1 MPAKTSSEL
10 WDFWID
16 RGGTFTDVVGRRPDG
31 TLTAHKL
38 LSENPEAYADAAV
51 QGIRD
56 LLGLKAG
63 EPIPAGKVGAVKMG
77 TTVATN
83 ALLERK
89 GERTLLLITR
99 GFRDALKIGYQARPK
114 IFARHIVKPD
124 MLYERVAE
132 VDERVRADGT
142 VERVPDL
149 VAVRREL
156 EAAKADGIAAV
167 AIVFMHAYRY
177 PEHEKQ
183 VAALARDMGFAQVSV
198 SHEVSPLIKLVGRG
212 DTTVVDAYLSPILR
226 RYVARVAGE
235 MHSGA
240 SSPFPVSP
248 SSPPPLAGEVDAPLA
263 RLRASST
270 RYGASGEGS
279 SASIEQTSAPSLSL
293 PRKRGREK
301 ERLRGRE
308 QAAASGNAAA
318 IRLMFMMS
326 SGGLTAAELFQGK
339 DAILSG
345 PAGGVVGMA
354 ETGKQAGFDR
364 LIGFDMGGTSTDVS
378 HFDGEYERA
387 FETEVAGVRMR
398 APMMLIHTVAAGG
411 GSILHYDGAR
421 FRVGPD
427 SAGANPGP
435 ACYRRR
441 GPLAVTDAN
450 VMVGKLIPDFFPR
463 IFGPGQDQPL
473 DEGAVRHAFNNL
485 AQKVS
490 IKQNRDATAEEI
502 ADGFIKIAVENMANA
517 IKKISVQRGYDV
529 TRYALNCFGGAGGQ
543 HACLVADALG
553 MTRVLIHPFS
563 SLLSAYGMGLA
574 DIRATRQQAIEL
586 PFGAK
591 ALAAIKREGARLGRA
606 AKREVAGQGVPAAKI
621 KIFVR
626 AHIRYAG
633 TDTALIV
640 DAGTL
645 AANSSSP
652 PPLRGRST
660 RASRREGGK
669 LTKRSSKSTPLPN
682 PPPQGGRERSAAR
695 GDANILKSARVDAV
709 LDKMQRAFEK
719 AHKARFGFIDRS
731 KQTVVE
737 AVSVEAVGGGA
748 KFRERAG
755 KRVRGKLPAPARQT
769 KFFSAGKW
777 HKANVF
783 TRDQLKIGAR
793 VKGAA
798 IIVEPHQ
805 TIVVEPGWQAELTRK
820 NHLVLTRAVK
830 LKRTH
835 AIGTH
840 ADPVMLEVF
849 NNLFMSIAEQMGV
862 SLQNTAY
869 SVNIKERLDFSCA
882 VFAHDGTL
890 VANAPHMPV
899 HLGSMDRSVET
910 VIRDNAGKIAP
921 GDVYAIN
928 APYNG
933 GTHLPDITVCTPV
946 FSLSSPPP
954 LAGEVAAPLARS
966 RASSTRYGAAG
977 GGITARTKQASAP
990 SPTLPSKRGRERAAA
1005 SGKPEILF
1013 WVASR
1018 GHHADVG
1025 GISPGSM
1032 SPNAT
1037 TIEQEG
1043 VYMDNFKLVDRG
1055 RFREAALMA
1064 ALTGAKYPARNPVQ
1078 NVNDMKAQIAAN
1090 EKGVAELRKMVAQ
1103 FTLPVVRAYMQHVQ
1117 DNAAESVRRVIDR
1130 LHDAEFSYEMDQ
1142 GTVIK
1147 VKITVDKKKREATVD
1162 FTGTSPQQPT
1172 NFNAPEP
1179 VTRAAVLYVFRVMV
1193 DDEIPMNAGCLRPI
1207 NIVIPQRSMLSPEYP
1222 AAVVAGNVE
1231 TSQAVTNCLFG
1242 ALGSLAAAQ
1251 GTMNNLN
1258 FGNARYQYYETI
1270 CSGSPAGPGFPGT
1283 DAVHTHMTNTR
1294 LTDPE
1299 VLEFRYPVVLEDF
1312 HIRKGSGGRGQWHA
1326 GDGIRRTIRFLE
1338 KMECTILSG
1347 HRRVRPFGLAGGE
1360 AGQVG
1365 ENWARRKDG
1374 RMERLQGCDATVIDA
1389 GEAIIIQTPTAGG
1402 YGKAEQ
1408 ARLSAAGR
1416 HPPPNQPPP

>member
-1 MPAKTSSEL
+1 MAKKTEDA

-31 TLTAHKL
+31 KLVAHKL
-38 LSENPEAYADAAV
+38 LSENPEAYGDAAV

-56 LLGLKAG
+56 LLGLQKGAA
-63 EPIPAGKVGAVKMG
+63 IPPGLIGAVKMG

-89 GERTLLLITR
+89 GERTLLLITK
-99 GFRDALKIGYQARPK
+99 GFRDALRIGYQARPK
-114 IFARHIVKPD
+114 IFAKHIIKPE
-124 MLYERVAE
+124 MLYERVVE
-132 VDERVRADGT
+132 VAQRVRADGM
-142 VERVPDL
+142 VEQAPDL
-149 VAVRREL
+149 AAVRREL
-156 EAAKADGIAAV
+156 LRAMADGIKAV
-167 AIVFMHAYRY
+167 AIVFMHAYRH
-177 PEHEKQ
+177 PAHEQ
-183 VAALARDMGFAQVSV
+183 TVAALARELGFAQVSV

-226 RYVARVAGE
+226 AYVAQVARDLHADDAILLSSPGKAGE
-235 MHSGA
+235 
-240 SSPFPVSP
+240 
-248 SSPPPLAGEVDAPLA
+248 DAHTA
-263 RLRASST
+263 T
-270 RYGASGEGS
+270 E
-279 SASIEQTSAPSLSL
+279 E
-293 PRKRGREK
+293 
-301 ERLRGRE
+301 
-308 QAAASGNAAA
+308 N

-354 ETGKQAGFDR
+354 ETGREAGFKN

-411 GSILHYDGAR
+411 GSILHFDGAR

-427 SAGANPGP
+427 SAAANPGP
-435 ACYRRR
+435 MCYRRG

-450 VMVGKLIPDFFPR
+450 VMVGKLIADFFPK
-463 IFGPGQDQPL
+463 IFGPSQNQPL
-473 DEGAVRHAFNNL
+473 DERAVRDGFSKL
-485 AQKVS
+485 AHE
-490 IKQNRDATAEEI
+490 IGDGRNPEEV

-553 MTRVLIHPFS
+553 MTKVLIHPFS

-574 DIRATRQQAIEL
+574 DVRATRQQAIEE
-586 PFGAK
+586 PFGKK
-591 ALAAIKREGARLGRA
+591 AHAALKRIGGNLGKA
-606 AKREVAGQGVPAAKI
+606 AKMEVASQGVPPAKI
-621 KIFVR
+621 KVIVR

-633 TDTALIV
+633 TDTALV
-640 DAGTL
+640 VNAGSL
-645 AANSSSP
+645 AAI
-652 PPLRGRST
+652 RS
-660 RASRREGGK
+660 
-669 LTKRSSKSTPLPN
+669 
-682 PPPQGGRERSAAR
+682 
-695 GDANILKSARVDAV
+695 
-709 LDKMQRAFEK
+709 AFEK
-719 AHKARFGFIDRS
+719 AHKSRFGFIDRG
-731 KQTVVE
+731 KELVIE
-737 AVSVEAVGGGA
+737 AVSVEAIGGGA
-748 KFRERAG
+748 KFHEKTFKSTRAA
-755 KRVRGKLPAPARQT
+755 LPSPARRT
-769 KFFSAGKW
+769 KYFSGGRW
-777 HKANVF
+777 HGASVYM
-783 TRDQLKIGAR
+783 REQLSPGHKINGP
-793 VKGAA
+793 A

-805 TIVVEPGWQAELTRK
+805 TVVVEGGWRAEITAK
-820 NHLVLTRAVK
+820 NHLTLTRIVAI
-830 LKRTH
+830 KRQS
-835 AIGTH
+835 AIGTK
-840 ADPVMLEVF
+840 ADPVMLEIF

-862 SLQNTAY
+862 ALQNTAY

-882 VFAHDGTL
+882 VFSGAGSL

-910 VIRDNAGKIAP
+910 IIRDNRRRIKP

-946 FSLSSPPP
+946 FD
-954 LAGEVAAPLARS
+954 
-966 RASSTRYGAAG
+966 GA
-977 GGITARTKQASAP
+977 KKS
-990 SPTLPSKRGRERAAA
+990 
-1005 SGKPEILF
+1005 ILF

-1043 VYMDNFKLVDRG
+1043 VYLDNFKLVDRG
-1055 RFREAALMA
+1055 RFREKELYA
-1064 ALTGAKYPARNPVQ
+1064 ALTGAKYPARNPLQ
-1078 NVNDMKAQIAAN
+1078 NVNDLKAQIAAN
-1090 EKGVAELRKMVAQ
+1090 EKGVQELRKMVAH
-1103 FTLPVVRAYMQHVQ
+1103 FTMPVVKAYMRHVQ

-1130 LHDAEFSYEMDQ
+1130 LHDSEFSYEMDQ
-1142 GTVIK
+1142 GTIIK
-1147 VKITVDKKKREATVD
+1147 VKIGVDKKKREATVD
-1162 FTGTSPQQPT
+1162 FTGTSPQQNT

-1179 VTRAAVLYVFRVMV
+1179 VARAAVLYVFRVMV
-1193 DDEIPMNAGCLRPI
+1193 DDDIPMNAGCLRPI
-1207 NIVIPQRSMLSPEYP
+1207 NIIIPKRSMLSPEYP

-1231 TSQAVTNCLFG
+1231 TSQAVTDTLFG
-1242 ALGSLAAAQ
+1242 ALGALASAQ

-1299 VLEFRYPVVLEDF
+1299 VLEFRYPVMLEDF
-1312 HIRKGSGGRGQWHA
+1312 HIRKDSGGRGKWNA
-1326 GDGIRRTIRFLE
+1326 GDGVRRAIRFLE
-1338 KMECTILSG
+1338 RMECTILSG
-1347 HRRVRPFGLAGGE
+1347 HRRVPPFGLAGGGN
-1360 AGQVG
+1360 GQVG
-1365 ENWARRKDG
+1365 ENSVRRKDG
-1374 RMERLQGCDATVIDA
+1374 YVEKLQGCDATVLDA
-1389 GEAIIIQTPTAGG
+1389 GEVIVIQTPTAGG
-1402 YGKAEQ
+1402 YGD
-1408 ARLSAAGR
+1408 ARSK
-1416 HPPPNQPPP
+1416 

>member
-1 MPAKTSSEL
+1 MSESKSGSGA
-10 WDFWID
+10 WEFWID
-16 RGGTFTDVVGRRPDG
+16 RGGTFTDVIGRKPDG
-31 TLTAHKL
+31 ALVTHKL
-38 LSENPEAYADAAV
+38 LSENPEAYRDAAV
-51 QGIRD
+51 HGIRH
-56 LLGLKAG
+56 LLGLPPGVA
-63 EPIPAGKVGAVKMG
+63 IPSERISAVKMG

-89 GERTLLLITR
+89 GERTLLLVTK
-99 GFRDALKIGYQARPK
+99 GFRDALRIGYQARPK
-114 IFARHIVKPD
+114 IFAKHIVKPD
-124 MLYERVAE
+124 MLYERVVE

-142 VERVPDL
+142 VEHELDL
-149 VAVRREL
+149 ETARREL
-156 EAAKADGIAAV
+156 ERAKSDGIGAV
-167 AIVFMHAYRY
+167 AIVLMHAYRY
-177 PEHEKQ
+177 HAHEQ
-183 VAALARDMGFAQVSV
+183 RLAALARELAFPQVSA

-212 DTTVVDAYLSPILR
+212 DTAVVDSYLSPILR

-235 MHSGA
+235 LNASSTLAGEGRGGGSSGNAHASTHVNDRATPTSNPSPTSLHSGA
-240 SSPFPVSP
+240 
-248 SSPPPLAGEVDAPLA
+248 
-263 RLRASST
+263 
-270 RYGASGEGS
+270 
-279 SASIEQTSAPSLSL
+279 
-293 PRKRGREK
+293 RKRGPGGEGEVRP
-301 ERLRGRE
+301 
-308 QAAASGNAAA
+308 
-318 IRLMFMMS
+318 RLMFMMS
-326 SGGLTAAELFQGK
+326 SGGLTAAELFRGK

-345 PAGGVVGMA
+345 PAAGVVGMA
-354 ETGKQAGFDR
+354 ETGRAAGFSR

-378 HFDGEYERA
+378 HFAGEYERA

-435 ACYRRR
+435 KCYRRG

-450 VMVGKLIPDFFPR
+450 VMVGKLIPEFFPQ
-463 IFGPGQDQPL
+463 IFGPQQNLPL
-473 DEGAVRHAFNNL
+473 DADAVRSAFAEL
-485 AQKVS
+485 A
-490 IKQNRDATAEEI
+490 KQIGDGRGAEQV

-553 MTRVLIHPFS
+553 MTNVLIHPLS

-574 DIRATRQQAIEL
+574 DIRSVRQQAIEE
-586 PFGAK
+586 PFGKQAHAALTKVASRLAK
-591 ALAAIKREGARLGRA
+591 TVIG
-606 AKREVAGQGVPAAKI
+606 EVAAQGVVAKKI
-621 KIFVR
+621 KLHVR

-633 TDTALIV
+633 TDTPLIV
-640 DAGTL
+640 SAGAL
-645 AANSSSP
+645 SSASS
-652 PPLRGRST
+652 RGRGAL
-660 RASRREGGK
+660 RLASLAK
-669 LTKRSSKSTPLPN
+669 MKS
-682 PPPQGGRERSAAR
+682 GFER
-695 GDANILKSARVDAV
+695 
-709 LDKMQRAFEK
+709 
-719 AHKARFGFIDRS
+719 AHKAQFGFIDRD
-731 KQTVVE
+731 KDLVIE

-748 KFRERAG
+748 RFKEKVRKA
-755 KRVRGKLPAPARQT
+755 KRRKLPAPAQRT
-769 KFFSAGKW
+769 RFFSGAKW
-777 HKANVF
+777 QRANVYL
-783 TRDQLKIGAR
+783 RAALAPGDKI
-793 VKGAA
+793 KGPA
-798 IIVEPHQ
+798 IVVEPHQ
-805 TIVVEPGWQAELTRK
+805 TVVVENGWQTELTARD
-820 NHLVLTRAVK
+820 HLL
-830 LKRTH
+830 LKRVQKLARAR

-862 SLQNTAY
+862 ALQNTAY

-882 VFAHDGTL
+882 VFNGDGSL

-899 HLGSMDRSVET
+899 HLGSMDRAVET
-910 VIRDNAGKIAP
+910 VIRENKGKIRP
-921 GDVYAIN
+921 GDAYAIN

-946 FSLSSPPP
+946 FD
-954 LAGEVAAPLARS
+954 
-966 RASSTRYGAAG
+966 
-977 GGITARTKQASAP
+977 
-990 SPTLPSKRGRERAAA
+990 GR
-1005 SGKPEILF
+1005 KILF

-1043 VYMDNFKLVDRG
+1043 IYIDNFKLIDRG
-1055 RFREAALMA
+1055 RFREKELYAL
-1064 ALTGAKYPARNPVQ
+1064 LTGCRYPVRNPLQ
-1078 NVNDMKAQIAAN
+1078 NVNDIKAQIAAN
-1090 EKGVAELRKMVAQ
+1090 EMGVRELHRMVRH
-1103 FTLPVVRAYMQHVQ
+1103 FTLPVVRAYMRHVQ

-1130 LHDAEFSYEMDQ
+1130 LHDSAFTVATDQ
-1142 GTVIK
+1142 GN
-1147 VKITVDKKKREATVD
+1147 KITVRIAVDKERREATVD
-1162 FTGTSPQQPT
+1162 FTGTSPQQCS

-1193 DDEIPMNAGCLRPI
+1193 DDDIPMNGGCLRPI
-1207 NIVIPQRSMLSPEYP
+1207 RIVIPKKSLLSPEFP

-1231 TSQAVTNCLFG
+1231 TSQEVTNCLFG
-1242 ALGSLAAAQ
+1242 ALDAMAAAQ

-1258 FGNARYQYYETI
+1258 FGNAQYQYYETI

-1299 VLEFRYPVVLEDF
+1299 VLEFRYPVLLEDF
-1312 HIRKGSGGRGQWHA
+1312 HIRKDSGGQGRWKA

-1347 HRRVRPFGLAGGE
+1347 HRRVPPFGLAGGND
-1360 AGQVG
+1360 GQIG

-1402 YGKAEQ
+1402 YGK
-1408 ARLSAAGR
+1408 LS
-1416 HPPPNQPPP
+1416 

>member
-1 MPAKTSSEL
+1 MLFEDGDRGRFDVASVLHAMRSPDAMNDGIGLMTPSWE
-10 WDFWID
+10 FWID
-16 RGGTFTDVVGRRPDG
+16 RGGTFTDVIGRRPDG
-31 TLTAHKL
+31 ALLTHKL
-38 LSENPEAYADAAV
+38 LSENPEAYRDAAV
-51 QGIRD
+51 EGIRH
-56 LLGLKAG
+56 LLGLSGG
-63 EPIPAGKVGAVKMG
+63 EPIPSEHIGAVKMG

-89 GERTLLLITR
+89 GDRTLLLITK
-99 GFRDALKIGYQARPK
+99 GFRDALRIGYQARPK
-114 IFARHIVKPD
+114 IFAKHIIKPD

-132 VDERVRADGT
+132 IDERVRADGT
-142 VERVPDL
+142 VERELDL
-149 VAVRREL
+149 DAARREL
-156 EAAKADGIAAV
+156 LQAKEDGIRAV

-177 PEHEKQ
+177 SEHEQ
-183 VAALARDMGFAQVSV
+183 RVAALARELGFEQVSV

-212 DTTVVDAYLSPILR
+212 DTTVVDSYLSPILR
-226 RYVARVAGE
+226 RYVAQVADELSSVPSPPVGE
-235 MHSGA
+235 GREGGGEA
-240 SSPFPVSP
+240 KRWSSPSAQDFATPTPNPSP
-248 SSPPPLAGEVDAPLA
+248 QRGGE
-263 RLRASST
+263 T
-270 RYGASGEGS
+270 
-279 SASIEQTSAPSLSL
+279 
-293 PRKRGREK
+293 K
-301 ERLRGRE
+301 
-308 QAAASGNAAA
+308 
-318 IRLMFMMS
+318 LMFMMS
-326 SGGLTAAELFQGK
+326 SGGLTAAELFRGK

-345 PAGGVVGMA
+345 PAAGVVGMA
-354 ETGKQAGFDR
+354 ETGRAAGFSR

-378 HFDGEYERA
+378 HFAGEYERA

-411 GSILHYDGAR
+411 GSILHFDGAR

-435 ACYRRR
+435 KCYRRG

-463 IFGPGQDQPL
+463 IFGPQQNLAL
-473 DEGAVRHAFNNL
+473 DSDAVRSAFAAL
-485 AQKVS
+485 AKDIGDGRTPEQV
-490 IKQNRDATAEEI
+490 

-553 MTRVLIHPFS
+553 MTSVLIHPLS

-574 DIRATRQQAIEL
+574 DIRSVRQQAIEE
-586 PFGAK
+586 PFGDK
-591 ALAAIKREGARLGRA
+591 ARGTLEKVAQKLSAAAIK
-606 AKREVAGQGVPAAKI
+606 EVAGQGVAAAKI
-621 KIFVR
+621 TLHVG

-640 DAGTL
+640 NAG
-645 AANSSSP
+645 AFH
-652 PPLRGRST
+652 PPLKGKVKL
-660 RASRREGGK
+660 AS
-669 LTKRSSKSTPLPN
+669 L
-682 PPPQGGRERSAAR
+682 QAM
-695 GDANILKSARVDAV
+695 KSA
-709 LDKMQRAFEK
+709 FER
-719 AHKARFGFIDRS
+719 AHKARFGFVDR
-731 KQTVVE
+731 KKALVIE

-748 KFRERAG
+748 TFKEKVRKTRRA
-755 KRVRGKLPAPARQT
+755 KLPAPARRT
-769 KFFSAGKW
+769 RFFSNGKW
-777 HKANVF
+777 QRALVY
-783 TRDQLKIGAR
+783 TRDTLVPGHK
-793 VKGAA
+793 VKGPA
-798 IIVEPHQ
+798 IIIEPHQ
-805 TIVVEPGWQAELTRK
+805 TVVVEHGWQAELTAK
-820 NHLVLTRAVK
+820 DHLVLRRVQKLARA
-830 LKRTH
+830 R

-862 SLQNTAY
+862 ALQNTAY

-882 VFAHDGTL
+882 VFDGTGSL

-899 HLGSMDRSVET
+899 HLGSMDRAVET
-910 VIRDNAGKIAP
+910 IIRENKGKVRP

-946 FSLSSPPP
+946 FD
-954 LAGEVAAPLARS
+954 
-966 RASSTRYGAAG
+966 
-977 GGITARTKQASAP
+977 
-990 SPTLPSKRGRERAAA
+990 GR
-1005 SGKPEILF
+1005 KILF

-1043 VYMDNFKLVDRG
+1043 IYIDNFMLVDRG
-1055 RFREAALMA
+1055 RFREKEIYALFK
-1064 ALTGAKYPARNPVQ
+1064 GGKYPARNPLQ
-1078 NVNDMKAQIAAN
+1078 NINDIKAQIAAN
-1090 EKGVAELRKMVAQ
+1090 EKGGQELRKMVRH
-1103 FTLPVVRAYMQHVQ
+1103 FTLPVVRAYMRHVQ

-1130 LHDAEFSYEMDQ
+1130 LHDSAFEVEMDQ

-1147 VKITVDKKKREATVD
+1147 VRIMVDKKKREATVD

-1193 DDEIPMNAGCLRPI
+1193 DDDIPMNAGCLRPI
-1207 NIVIPQRSMLSPEYP
+1207 RIIIPKKSMLTPEYP

-1231 TSQAVTNCLFG
+1231 TSQEVTNCLFA
-1242 ALGSLAAAQ
+1242 ALGAMAAAQ
-1251 GTMNNLN
+1251 GSMNNLN

-1299 VLEFRYPVVLEDF
+1299 VLEFRFPVVLEDF
-1312 HIRKGSGGRGQWHA
+1312 HIRKGSGGRGEWNA
-1326 GDGIRRTIRFLE
+1326 GDGVRRTIRFLE

-1347 HRRVRPFGLAGGE
+1347 HRKVRPFGLAGGE
-1360 AGQVG
+1360 DGQVG
-1365 ENWARRKDG
+1365 ENWVRRNDG
-1374 RMERLQGCDATVIDA
+1374 HMERLAGADATTIDA

-1402 YGKAEQ
+1402 YG
-1408 ARLSAAGR
+1408 SPSSSSSGR
-1416 HPPPNQPPP
+1416 GGR